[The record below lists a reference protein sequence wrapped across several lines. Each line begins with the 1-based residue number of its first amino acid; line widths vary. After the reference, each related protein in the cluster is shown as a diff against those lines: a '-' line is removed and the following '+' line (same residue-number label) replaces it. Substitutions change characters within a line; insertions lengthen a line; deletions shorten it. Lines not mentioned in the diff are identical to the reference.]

1 VESVLDKKR
10 QKEEAMRNWGEDVSA
25 EKRRLL
31 CVCVRHANYFS
42 GPVILASYSHGM
54 AGGTSGRDELDN
66 RVMHLGL
73 GYVFVSRHP
82 TST

>member
-1 VESVLDKKR
+1 MR
-10 QKEEAMRNWGEDVSA
+10 TFQQKEAFIV
-25 EKRRLL
+25 
-31 CVCVRHANYFS
+31 CIVCVRHANYFS

-54 AGGTSGRDELDN
+54 AGSKSGRDELDN